1 MKKLICQPEDNKIL
15 PPNIFGAFLVF
26 SWFGGEK
33 NFCLIKYNRHK
44 WDIFLFLVFTSAQ
57 PAKISDKSF
66 LIPVSSENFLWIPP
80 F

>member
-44 WDIFLFLVFTSAQ
+44 
-57 PAKISDKSF
+57 
-66 LIPVSSENFLWIPP
+66 
-80 F
+80 